1 MMTLATTRTSVS
13 EVRPCSSAVQSLYGH
28 HLLLCWPLVACGC
41 VKGAISSVGEE
52 PQEDVPVPQR
62 LSSGTSV
69 AAAVV
74 AAQPATLKQP
84 AQQDDFAADDLYG
97 DIHDGL
103 ANADS
108 STAATA
114 ALQPVQLA
122 HQQQQQQPAKPQ
134 QPQATLQQPSSLPP
148 PVALPMQRDG
158 SNGAG
163 ASSVVFVGNLQ
174 WWTTD
179 AELEAACAEF
189 GPVSAVQ
196 FTEDKSSGRSKGY
209 ARVHFSDATAAEQC
223 KAGLSGCVCHA
234 EF

>member
-1 MMTLATTRTSVS
+1 M
-13 EVRPCSSAVQSLYGH
+13 
-28 HLLLCWPLVACGC
+28 
-41 VKGAISSVGEE
+41 
-52 PQEDVPVPQR
+52 
-62 LSSGTSV
+62 
-69 AAAVV
+69 
-74 AAQPATLKQP
+74 KQP
-84 AQQDDFAADDLYG
+84 AQQDDFAADELYG

-103 ANADS
+103 ANADNG
-108 STAATA
+108 TAATA

-134 QPQATLQQPSSLPP
+134 QPQAALQQPSRPPP

-158 SNGAG
+158 SNGATT
-163 ASSVVFVGNLQ
+163 SSVVFVGNLQ

-196 FTEDKSSGRSKGY
+196 FTEDKASGRSKGY

-223 KAGLSGCVCHA
+223 KAGLSGWVCP
-234 EF
+234 EQG

>member
-1 MMTLATTRTSVS
+1 MMTLATMRTSVS
-13 EVRPCSSAVQSLYGH
+13 EVRMQHCRNATACPPCAALLASDSL
-28 HLLLCWPLVACGC
+28 LMLARVPSV
-41 VKGAISSVGEE
+41 IVGEE
-52 PQEDVPVPQR
+52 LQESAPVSQQ
-62 LSSGTSV
+62 LSSGPSI
-69 AAAVV
+69 AAAAE
-74 AAQPATLKQP
+74 AAQPAALKQP
-84 AQQDDFAADDLYG
+84 TQQDDFAADDLYG

-108 STAATA
+108 GTAATA
-114 ALQPVQLA
+114 AAQPVQLA
-122 HQQQQQQPAKPQ
+122 HQQQPQQPAKPQ
-134 QPQATLQQPSSLPP
+134 QSPAALQQPSRPPP

-158 SNGAG
+158 SNGAS

-196 FTEDKSSGRSKGY
+196 FTEDKASGRSKGY

-223 KAGLSGCVCHA
+223 KAGLSGWVRHS
-234 EF
+234 EI